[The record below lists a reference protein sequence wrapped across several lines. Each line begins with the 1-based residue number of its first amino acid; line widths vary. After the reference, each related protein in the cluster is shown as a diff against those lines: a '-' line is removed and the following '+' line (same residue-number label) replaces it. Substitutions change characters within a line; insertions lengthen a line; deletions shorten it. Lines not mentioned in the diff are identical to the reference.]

1 MSVNVHK
8 KTCFWYIIYVY
19 ISYLSFI
26 KLRSASLHTTIIPTV
41 INCNIC

>member
-8 KTCFWYIIYVY
+8 KLVIDTLF

-26 KLRSASLHTTIIPTV
+26 KLWSASLHTAIIPTV